1 MSQKNLLSQIAIC
14 LVEPEGAGNI
24 GSVAR
29 AMKNMGLSRLILV
42 GGVDPDCEETRQMAS
57 GHYDIIENALHFD
70 SLKEAI
76 RPFHIVIGTSRRVG
90 KSRRPTHYA
99 REFPEYLFP
108 MLSAE
113 NEAVILFGRERSG
126 LTTEELDLC
135 QNRVLIPT
143 VEEFGSMNIS
153 QAVLLIAYE
162 LWLAAAGPM
171 PRPERALVSNEE
183 LEGMYKHIEDF
194 LTEVGF
200 IGEANPAWMMR
211 AFRHIFGRS
220 GLNEREVKIIRGV
233 FSDID
238 WYLDHCIQTGYRDG
252 KEKRA
257 SKTDLD

>member
-1 MSQKNLLSQIAIC
+1 MSQKELLKQIAIC

-70 SLKEAI
+70 SLKEAV
-76 RPFHIVIGTSRRVG
+76 RPFNIVTGTSRRIG

-99 REFPEYLFP
+99 KEFPEYLFP
-108 MLSAE
+108 LLSAG
-113 NEAVILFGRERSG
+113 NETAILFGRERSG

-143 VEEFGSMNIS
+143 VEDFGSMNIS

-162 LWLAAAGPM
+162 LWIAAAGPM
-171 PRPERALVSNEE
+171 PRPERSLATSQD
-183 LEGMYKHIEDF
+183 LEGMYEHIEQL

-200 IGEANPAWMMR
+200 IGDANPAWMMR
-211 AFRHIFGRS
+211 AFRHIFGRAS
-220 GLNEREVKIIRGV
+220 LNRREVRIIRGA
-233 FSDID
+233 FSDIE
-238 WYLDHCIQTGYRDG
+238 WYIDHCIETGNRDG
-252 KEKRA
+252 KKDE
-257 SKTDLD
+257 S